1 MRSNK
6 ENINSLYREL
16 QEDVIT
22 MKYNVAAV
30 SKRPRNLAGTMRP
43 TERGNYNA
51 VIRPIRA
58 L

>member
-22 MKYNVAAV
+22 MKYNVVAV

-43 TERGNYNA
+43 TERG
-51 VIRPIRA
+51 
-58 L
+58 